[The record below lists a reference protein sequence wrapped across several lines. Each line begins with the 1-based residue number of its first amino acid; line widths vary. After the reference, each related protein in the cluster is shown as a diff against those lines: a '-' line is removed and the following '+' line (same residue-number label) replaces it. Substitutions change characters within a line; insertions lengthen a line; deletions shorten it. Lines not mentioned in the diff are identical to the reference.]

1 VYRHIFSGE
10 SAKNAKERQKE
21 CSFSNCFLSRP
32 FACLADDSLQDR
44 QSMTDKQSDF
54 MHWAKTRPKVKYD
67 LALSGILNLPFA
79 ELDVKLSD
87 LELHG
92 DNAYGY
98 GPLIEALAQHR
109 RVPPDNVVTVSGGTS
124 MANHLAMAA
133 LLEHGDELLV
143 EQPTYDPLLAVAE
156 YLGAKIKR
164 FPRRFEDG
172 FKIDI
177 VELEKQINS
186 RTRLIALTNLHNPS
200 SALVEE
206 ATLRK
211 IGELARGV
219 GAHVL
224 VDEVYLEAMFENSPR
239 SAVSLGPGFVATSSL
254 TKGYGLSGLRCGWIL
269 AEPELARK
277 IRRLDDIFAASAPNV
292 MERLSVV
299 AINQLPKIAARA
311 KTFLETN
318 RQILNDFVITR
329 DDVDVV
335 PTRFGTT
342 SFPLLRDVDVDRLC
356 DALIEKYETAVVP
369 GRFFE
374 SPNHIRIGLCCQ
386 AENFREGIARLG
398 KALDESRA

>member
-1 VYRHIFSGE
+1 
-10 SAKNAKERQKE
+10 
-21 CSFSNCFLSRP
+21 
-32 FACLADDSLQDR
+32 
-44 QSMTDKQSDF
+44 MTAKQSDF
-54 MHWAKTRPKVKYD
+54 MHWAKTRPKVKFD

-79 ELDVKLSD
+79 ELDAKLSD

-98 GPLIEALAQHR
+98 RPLVDALAAHR
-109 RVPPDNVVTVSGGTS
+109 HVSPENVVTVSGGTS

-133 LLEHGDELLV
+133 LLEHGDEILI
-143 EQPTYDPLLAVAE
+143 ERPTYDPLLAVAE

-177 VELEKQINS
+177 DALEKQITS
-186 RTRLIALTNLHNPS
+186 RTRLIAVTNLHNPS
-200 SALVEE
+200 SALVDE

-219 GAHVL
+219 GARVL

-239 SAVSLGPGFVATSSL
+239 SAVSLGPEFVATSSL

-269 AEPELARK
+269 AEPELANR

-292 MERLSVV
+292 MERLNVS
-299 AINQLPKIAARA
+299 ALNQLPKIAGRA
-311 KTFLETN
+311 KAMLETN
-318 RQILNDFVITR
+318 RQTLNNFLKTR

-335 PTRFGTT
+335 PTEFGTT
-342 SFPLLRDVDVDRLC
+342 SFPRLRNVDVNQLC
-356 DALIEKYETAVVP
+356 DLLIKKYETAVVP

-386 AENFREGIARLG
+386 PENFREGIARLG
-398 KALDESRA
+398 KALDELRR